1 MRTKGHQFRA
11 YRKPDPGAQA
21 AQASMAFQ
29 EPPDLTQR
37 QQNGTQKATSS
48 QGPSEDSCRAAAV
61 LNLRAE
67 AATGITVITPVDM
80 PMGNLD
86 LGLVDTTPGEG
97 GAMSPPA
104 GSDLTAAQYQ
114 DLMRKRYRADPGHRQ
129 HMALYAKRGA
139 PCTGPYADQ
148 ARAILGAIR
157 EAKP

>member
-1 MRTKGHQFRA
+1 MRTEGHQFRA

-37 QQNGTQKATSS
+37 QQNGTQKAAASP
-48 QGPSEDSCRAAAV
+48 GPSEDTSRAAAV
-61 LNLRAE
+61 LKLRAE
-67 AATGITVITPVDM
+67 AATGKTVITPVDM
-80 PMGNLD
+80 PTGNLD

-104 GSDLTAAQYQ
+104 GTDWTPGQYR
-114 DLMRKRYRADPGHRQ
+114 DAMRLRYRHHPGHRQ

-139 PCTGPYADQ
+139 PCTGPYAEQ
-148 ARAILGAIR
+148 AREILGAIR
-157 EAKP
+157 EAK

>member
-1 MRTKGHQFRA
+1 VRTKGHQFRT

-29 EPPDLTQR
+29 TPP
-37 QQNGTQKATSS
+37 AAPS
-48 QGPSEDSCRAAAV
+48 PSEDTCRAAAV

-80 PMGNLD
+80 PLGNLD

-104 GSDLTAAQYQ
+104 GSGLTAAQYQ

-139 PCTGPYADQ
+139 PCTGPYAEQ

-157 EAKP
+157 ERHG

>member
-29 EPPDLTQR
+29 TPPTEPC
-37 QQNGTQKATSS
+37 
-48 QGPSEDSCRAAAV
+48 PSEDTCRAAEV
-61 LNLRAE
+61 LKLRAE

-129 HMALYAKRGA
+129 HMALYARRNT
-139 PCTGPYADQ
+139 PCTGPYAEQ
-148 ARAILGAIR
+148 ARAILRAIR
-157 EAKP
+157 GEK